1 MSNILK
7 FKRTYKIRF
16 KLPTDKV
23 SVHKND
29 TDVSFLLNGQYGG
42 AMITTSTAKK
52 AIEKLKQCIPY
63 ITILEVTNEDQ

>member
-1 MSNILK
+1 LSNVLQY
-7 FKRTYKIRF
+7 KRTWKIRF

-29 TDVSFLLNGQYGG
+29 TDVSFLLNGEYGG

-63 ITILEVTNEDQ
+63 ITILEVTNED

>member
-1 MSNILK
+1 LSNILK